1 MRGRRRGT
9 AADLC
14 SLGIS
19 HTPWFIFAVFAL
31 INCWAVCFFVVTYSW
46 KHGEVVSRGKQLRVQ
61 DGGGRMSID
70 SPSNVVDKK
79 SHAVKLKPINL
90 SRTGKVVATAD
101 VRGNLGPASVVVQ
114 PHPGKDWIHDRWQAA
129 SDMHGTAIKGVHW
142 ILLDFGE
149 EVVADEIILDWE
161 AAYSERYR
169 LEASLI
175 PITAE
180 TTMDQVWI
188 VFDALDPLHKAQIR
202 IEKKGKSPGVKT
214 ETPLHVIHKFRAQ
227 TSKPFR
233 YLRLYILGSAMGWGV
248 SLWQFDVIGYKKEEV
263 IE

>member
-1 MRGRRRGT
+1 MRSRRRG
-9 AADLC
+9 AAAIP
-14 SLGIS
+14 SSQGAS
-19 HTPWFIFAVFAL
+19 HTRWFVFALFAL
-31 INCWAVCFFVVTYSW
+31 INGWVVCFVAMTYGW
-46 KHGEVVSRGKQLRVQ
+46 QRGEVVSRRENLRVL
-61 DGGGRMSID
+61 DGGGPPIAIHKD
-70 SPSNVVDKK
+70 SHD
-79 SHAVKLKPINL
+79 VKLKPINL

-149 EVVADEIILDWE
+149 EVVPDEIILDWE

-169 LEASLI
+169 LDASLS
-175 PITAE
+175 PITSE
-180 TTMDQVWI
+180 SKDQDQVWT
-188 VFDALDPLHKAQIR
+188 VFDALDPLQKARIK

-214 ETPLHVIHKFRAQ
+214 ETPLHVIHTFRVQ
-227 TSKPFR
+227 SPKPFR
-233 YLRLYILGSAMGWGV
+233 YLRLNILGSATGWGV

-263 IE
+263 VK